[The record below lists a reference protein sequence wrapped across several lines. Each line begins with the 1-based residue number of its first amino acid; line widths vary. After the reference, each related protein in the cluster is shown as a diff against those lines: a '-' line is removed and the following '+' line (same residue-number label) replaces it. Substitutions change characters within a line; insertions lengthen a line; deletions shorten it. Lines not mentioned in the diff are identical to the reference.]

1 MDTDPEIY
9 ENGCEFYKWYY
20 YPKWD
25 LFVMKID
32 GIPQLSNV
40 MGGNSHTMI
49 GIKLRGSDN
58 WEAHLNVNANERF
71 VLPLTPG
78 QKRSLTATLK
88 KFSNDRRMF
97 NSFYTLLFRKL
108 FGAR

>member
-1 MDTDPEIY
+1 METDPKIY

-25 LFVMKID
+25 LFVIKID
-32 GIPQLSNV
+32 GMPRLSNIL
-40 MGGNSHTMI
+40 GGTNHTFI
-49 GIKLRGSDN
+49 GIKLRKDDD
-58 WEAHLNVNANERF
+58 WEAHLNVNVNERF

-78 QKRSLTATLK
+78 MKRSLTVTLK
-88 KFSNDRRMF
+88 KFSNDKRMF

-108 FGAR
+108 FGE